1 MRWKRVAPSTVAAGI
16 GIAIAISS
24 PASAEL
30 VIDTYPYWTGDVT
43 NGWERSAQTFSLPGP
58 AKVLDEFTFG
68 FGGGPPEMLFSIVVW
83 DVENGPVGDALFE
96 TILAGFVGDISV
108 TDIGLALEPGVM
120 YAAVTDYLGY
130 DELGTH
136 AMAGTEGNPGGN
148 GGAWYRDGAWTILPG
163 YQTQFRAEFIAVPAP
178 AAGLLPLLALRR
190 RRRRTI

>member
-1 MRWKRVAPSTVAAGI
+1 MTHGTRHLAGMLTLATAVS
-16 GIAIAISS
+16 GS
-24 PASAEL
+24 ASAEL

-43 NGWERSAQTFSLPGP
+43 NGWERSAQTFSLPDT
-58 AKVLDEFTFG
+58 AKVLDSFTFG

-96 TILAGFVGDISV
+96 RVLAGFVGDISV
-108 TDIGLALEPGVM
+108 ADIGLALEAGVM

-136 AMAGTEGNPGGN
+136 AMLGTEGNPGGN
-148 GGAWYRDGAWTILPG
+148 GGAWYRDGAWTFLPG

-178 AAGLLPLLALRR
+178 AAAIVLAAGRRGRR
-190 RRRRTI
+190 RD